1 MTRSVLTATETDQR
15 EPPEAARQK
24 PVFPVYPALSLPL
37 TLEDA
42 VNNFER
48 SLIVRAL
55 EKSNGVQTA
64 AARLLGTTRRI
75 LRYRMDK
82 LGIEAVPRKPS

>member
-1 MTRSVLTATETDQR
+1 MVKPFDRAAIRSKVAELCKKKPYFPIHKSLDQ
-15 EPPEAARQK
+15 P
-24 PVFPVYPALSLPL
+24 LSL
-37 TLEDA
+37 EEA

-55 EKSNGVQTA
+55 EKSSGIQTKA
-64 AARLLGTTRRI
+64 AELLGTTRRI

-82 LGIEAVPRKPS
+82 LGIEVAHRKQS